1 MYFISPI
8 ILYFIKKPIKNH
20 CKYFKIVLNL
30 FTVKTESKFQII
42 LDQNHPYQIMGRRFI
57 K

>member
-42 LDQNHPYQIMGRRFI
+42 LDQNHPY
-57 K
+57 